1 MRALL
6 ITLEG
11 IEEVQ
16 IGADV
21 EKTRAVLTNTPVSDA
36 GGSLET
42 MQRLIGCTTITG
54 TGYPD
59 HAHACYADDEGL
71 FKLDDGSQVNIVS
84 WCLEELVGKL
94 LITGFDPE
102 TGETTPATMSVEE
115 LESMVKVGELR
126 YE

>member
-21 EKTRAVLTNTPVSDA
+21 EKTRAMLANTPASDA

-71 FKLDDGSQVNIVS
+71 FNLYSGKQINVVS
-84 WCLEELVGKL
+84 WYPEKLVGKL

-102 TGETTPATMSVEE
+102 TGETIPATMDVDD
-115 LESMVKVGELR
+115 LRSMVKVGELR

>member
-21 EKTRAVLTNTPVSDA
+21 EKTRAMLANTPASDA

-71 FKLDDGSQVNIVS
+71 FNLYSGKQINVVS
-84 WCLEELVGKL
+84 WYPEKLVGKL
-94 LITGFDPE
+94 LVTGFDPK
-102 TGETTPATMSVEE
+102 TGDTTPATMSVEE
-115 LESMVKVGELR
+115 LESMIKVGAM
-126 YE
+126 YYG

>member
-21 EKTRAVLTNTPVSDA
+21 EKTRAVLANTPVSDA

-84 WCLEELVGKL
+84 WCFEELMGKL

-102 TGETTPATMSVEE
+102 TGETIPATMDVDD
-115 LESMVKVGELR
+115 LRSMVKVGELR

>member
-21 EKTRAVLTNTPVSDA
+21 EKTRAVLANTPVSDA

-71 FKLDDGSQVNIVS
+71 FNLYSGKQINVVS
-84 WCLEELVGKL
+84 WYPEKLVGKL

-102 TGETTPATMSVEE
+102 TGETIPATIGVDD
-115 LESMVKVGELR
+115 LRSMVKVGELR

>member
-16 IGADV
+16 LETVDGNQLDSMYRLIDCRTVTG
-21 EKTRAVLTNTPVSDA
+21 A
-36 GGSLET
+36 GGPN
-42 MQRLIGCTTITG
+42 G
-54 TGYPD
+54 T
-59 HAHACYADDEGL
+59 HVCYADDEAL
-71 FKLDDGSQVNIVS
+71 FTLFNRSQVNIVS
-84 WCLEELVGKL
+84 WYPEKLVGKL

-102 TGETTPATMSVEE
+102 TGETIPATMNVDD
-115 LESMVKVGELR
+115 LRSMVKVGELR